1 MFYSCSEA
9 TNKAKQMNSFI
20 HPSIDSARIPF
31 LGVGPRHGSS
41 RLASRASTCPRAPI
55 AHFCILFYLVVYHI
69 LCTHMYRHIEVYLI
83 LILNRT
89 IQTNLGLYSGS
100 FRTHNH
106 TYTPQETSPSQ
117 AAHTKAAPK
126 PLARGCE
133 LRPQVGDGALLSE
146 VCKGAAETMARY

>member
-9 TNKAKQMNSFI
+9 TTNKAKQMSSFI

-106 TYTPQETSPSQ
+106 ILPKRPPQAKQ
-117 AAHTKAAPK
+117 HTQK
-126 PLARGCE
+126 PHRSHLHVDVSSG
-133 LRPQVGDGALLSE
+133 LRLGTGPLLSE